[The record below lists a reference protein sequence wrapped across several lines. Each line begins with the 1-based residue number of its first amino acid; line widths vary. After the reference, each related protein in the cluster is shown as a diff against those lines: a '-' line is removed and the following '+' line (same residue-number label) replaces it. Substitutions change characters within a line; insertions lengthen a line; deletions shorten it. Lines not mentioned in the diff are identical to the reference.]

1 MKITV
6 IFISTFLTWVA
17 FDHNLYRRR
26 RETYSLD
33 AVELSLSEAG
43 ETTTQKK
50 RVRQQRLPVIPPHLR
65 KREVRLYS
73 KVNHKSTKSRDRR
86 DSNQR
91 SIRRKFNN
99 M

>member
-1 MKITV
+1 MKTAI

-17 FDHNLYRRR
+17 FDQNLYRRR
-26 RETYSLD
+26 RETYSIS
-33 AVELSLSEAG
+33 AIELSITEAG
-43 ETTTQKK
+43 ETVTQKK
-50 RVRQQRLPVIPPHLR
+50 RMQQQRLNVIPPHLR
-65 KREVRLYS
+65 KRQVKQYS
-73 KVNHKSTKSRDRR
+73 KCNHKSVKSMDRR

>member
-6 IFISTFLTWVA
+6 LFISTFLTWVA

-26 RETYSLD
+26 RESYSLD
-33 AVELSLSEAG
+33 SVELSISEGQA
-43 ETTTQKK
+43 TAPQKK
-50 RVRQQRLPVIPPHLR
+50 KVKQLRLDVIPQHLR
-65 KREVRLYS
+65 KRSVKLRAKCSY
-73 KVNHKSTKSRDRR
+73 KDTKSRDNR

>member
-1 MKITV
+1 MKITF

-33 AVELSLSEAG
+33 SVELSISEG
-43 ETTTQKK
+43 EATAPQKK
-50 RVRQQRLPVIPPHLR
+50 KVVLERLDVIPPHWR
-65 KREVRLYS
+65 KRAVKLHS
-73 KVNHKSTKSRDRR
+73 KCNYRGTKSRDAR

>member
-50 RVRQQRLPVIPPHLR
+50 RVRQQRLAVIPPHLR
-65 KREVRLYS
+65 KRAVRLYS
-73 KVNHKSTKSRDRR
+73 KTNHKSAKSRDRR

>member
-17 FDHNLYRRR
+17 FDYNLFRRR
-26 RETYSLD
+26 RETYSLT
-33 AVELSLSEAG
+33 AIELSIADAG
-43 ETTTQKK
+43 EVATQKK
-50 RVRQQRLPVIPPHLR
+50 KVQQQRLDVIPPHLR
-65 KREVRLYS
+65 KRAVKLYS
-73 KVNHKSTKSRDRR
+73 KCSYVSAKSRDHR

-91 SIRRKFNN
+91 SLRRKFNN

>member
-6 IFISTFLTWVA
+6 IFISTFLTWAA

-26 RETYSLD
+26 RESYSLD
-33 AVELSLSEAG
+33 AVEISLSEAG
-43 ETTTQKK
+43 EAISQKK
-50 RVRQQRLPVIPPHLR
+50 QVRQYRLNVIPRHLR
-65 KREVRLYS
+65 KREVKLYS
-73 KVNHKSTKSRDRR
+73 KVNHKSTKSMDRR

>member
-6 IFISTFLTWVA
+6 IFISTFLAWVA

-26 RETYSLD
+26 RESYSLD
-33 AVELSLSEAG
+33 GVGLSISEGQA
-43 ETTTQKK
+43 TASQKK
-50 RVRQQRLPVIPPHLR
+50 RVVQQRLDVIPPHLR
-65 KREVRLYS
+65 KRSVKLRTKCNYRG
-73 KVNHKSTKSRDRR
+73 TKSRDNR

>member
-1 MKITV
+1 MKITF

-33 AVELSLSEAG
+33 SVELSISEG
-43 ETTTQKK
+43 EATAPQKK
-50 RVRQQRLPVIPPHLR
+50 KMVLKRLDVIPPHLR
-65 KREVRLYS
+65 KRAVKLRTKCSYR
-73 KVNHKSTKSRDRR
+73 STKSRDSR